1 MVFVEVED
9 RSVQVGTYASK
20 EEAISVIK
28 FHFPQ
33 DMQSFSFFISFFIS
47 FLEKT

>member
-1 MVFVEVED
+1 MIFVEDED
-9 RSVQVGTYASK
+9 RWVEVGTYASK

-33 DMQSFSFFISFFIS
+33 DIQSFSFFIS